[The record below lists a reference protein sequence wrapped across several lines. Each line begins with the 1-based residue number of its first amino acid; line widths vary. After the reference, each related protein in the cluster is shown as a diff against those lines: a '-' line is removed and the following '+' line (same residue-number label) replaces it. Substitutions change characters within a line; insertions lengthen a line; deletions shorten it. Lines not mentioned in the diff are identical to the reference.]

1 MERGEGGAQQRKL
14 LGRQAGGRGLGGSLR
29 LRQERGRPRGG
40 RKVLYPRGA
49 DAKTGPSQRASD
61 LEPAT

>member
-1 MERGEGGAQQRKL
+1 MERGEGGAQE
-14 LGRQAGGRGLGGSLR
+14 GRARGGEAGGGGRGGSLR